1 MASSY
6 KHNTLKNSLTQ
17 KVELKETVGTRI
29 T

>member
-6 KHNTLKNSLTQ
+6 KNNTLKNILTQ